1 MKGIILLLI
10 FVAGL
15 ARLEAHAFLKD
26 ANPGV
31 GSTIQTSPS
40 EVRIRFT
47 ENIEPAVSSI
57 QVFDASG
64 KEVDKRD
71 LHLDR
76 SDHALLH
83 VSLPPARRGNLQGRV
98 ARSFCRYTRDK
109 RKLHFPGRS
118 LGIRTEKNLMVTALI
133 ITRAVHIAASI
144 LIAGIFTFDLVT
156 LGLTGRSESN
166 DLHEVERRLFR
177 LALWSL
183 IAALLSALFGF
194 GSKSRA

>member
-1 MKGIILLLI
+1 MKRIVILFLI
-10 FVAGL
+10 LVAAS

-26 ANPGV
+26 ADPGV
-31 GSTIQTSPS
+31 GSTIQAPPS

-83 VSLPPARRGNLQGRV
+83 VSLPQLGAGTYKVVWRVVSVDTHVTNGN
-98 ARSFCRYTRDK
+98 
-109 RKLHFPGRS
+109 
-118 LGIRTEKNLMVTALI
+118 
-133 ITRAVHIAASI
+133 
-144 LIAGIFTFDLVT
+144 FTFRIL
-156 LGLTGRSESN
+156 R
-166 DLHEVERRLFR
+166 
-177 LALWSL
+177 
-183 IAALLSALFGF
+183 
-194 GSKSRA
+194 

>member
-40 EVRIRFT
+40 EVQIRFT

-57 QVFDASG
+57 QVFNTSG

-76 SDHALLH
+76 SDHALVH
-83 VSLPPARRGNLQGRV
+83 VSLPQ
-98 ARSFCRYTRDK
+98 
-109 RKLHFPGRS
+109 
-118 LGIRTEKNLMVTALI
+118 LG
-133 ITRAVHIAASI
+133 
-144 LIAGIFTFDLVT
+144 AGIYKVVWRVVSVDTHVTNGNFTFRVV
-156 LGLTGRSESN
+156 R
-166 DLHEVERRLFR
+166 
-177 LALWSL
+177 
-183 IAALLSALFGF
+183 
-194 GSKSRA
+194 

>member
-10 FVAGL
+10 FVVGL
-15 ARLEAHAFLKD
+15 ARLEAHAFLERAD
-26 ANPGV
+26 PGV

-83 VSLPPARRGNLQGRV
+83 VSLPQ
-98 ARSFCRYTRDK
+98 
-109 RKLHFPGRS
+109 
-118 LGIRTEKNLMVTALI
+118 LG
-133 ITRAVHIAASI
+133 
-144 LIAGIFTFDLVT
+144 AGIYKVVWRVVSVDTHVTSGNFTFRVL
-156 LGLTGRSESN
+156 R
-166 DLHEVERRLFR
+166 
-177 LALWSL
+177 
-183 IAALLSALFGF
+183 
-194 GSKSRA
+194 

>member
-1 MKGIILLLI
+1 MKCIVIFLIL
-10 FVAGL
+10 VAAS
-15 ARLEAHAFLKD
+15 ARLDAHAFLKD

-83 VSLPPARRGNLQGRV
+83 VSLPPLEAGSYKVIWRVVSVDTHVTNGN
-98 ARSFCRYTRDK
+98 
-109 RKLHFPGRS
+109 
-118 LGIRTEKNLMVTALI
+118 
-133 ITRAVHIAASI
+133 
-144 LIAGIFTFDLVT
+144 FTFRIV
-156 LGLTGRSESN
+156 R
-166 DLHEVERRLFR
+166 
-177 LALWSL
+177 
-183 IAALLSALFGF
+183 
-194 GSKSRA
+194 